1 METWVSRGED
11 GDVEAYEH
19 PDPSRSV
26 ITVAGLIPGHRATFQ
41 GRVSQVEDTT
51 EGRRTLRSIVVGD
64 NSGEINVTFRSG
76 RGGADIQPGQ
86 LLQITGKARQSGNRT
101 MSMTDPAYH
110 VVEAVSYTHLDVYK
124 RQEHV
129 RVALTATDERIAAA
143 VDRLSAATSS

>member
-1 METWVSRGED
+1 MPYDVQTRIQEAYPERFEQRVTRELDKVETWVSRGED

-110 VVEAVSYTHLDVYK
+110 VVEDP
-124 RQEHV
+124 QEKS
-129 RVALTATDERIAAA
+129 E
-143 VDRLSAATSS
+143 